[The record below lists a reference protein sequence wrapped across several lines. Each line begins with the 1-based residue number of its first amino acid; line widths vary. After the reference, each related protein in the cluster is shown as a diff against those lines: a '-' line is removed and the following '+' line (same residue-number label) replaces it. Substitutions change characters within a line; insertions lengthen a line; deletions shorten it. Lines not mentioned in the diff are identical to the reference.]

1 MFLNPLYPIG
11 APMVKLL
18 KKRIPLF
25 CLILAN
31 IAIVIKNGFDW
42 LNTLA
47 LLLAVAVLIWDILE
61 VILDGRS

>member
-1 MFLNPLYPIG
+1 
-11 APMVKLL
+11 MVKLL